1 MSVFAPLFQALG
13 RYATQPPMTRHF
25 LSSSKVPGKDRAIL
39 QSDES
44 IYYAPRQAIRYASS
58 LQNVQRPSRS
68 RSPAAQSG
76 ILIRPVENTKSNQNG
91 HGNPNVTIIHHGS
104 PNYILLYSVQ
114 SLMSTFPYGS
124 SMLELGEY
132 WGQFLAKPITTVSF
146 CALRELAGTMLSRP
160 CYEGDITFSDPI
172 TSTPKVYFD
181 DIPSSGPVFEV
192 TLRLTVML
200 AQASPNPRLRNIT
213 GDGHQTANRPIHD
226 TQAFRPSTLSHKVPN
241 HTIDPRETNRGGLT
255 ELCKRLHR
263 DPRRD
268 RATHRRKDK
277 AGEV

>member
-58 LQNVQRPSRS
+58 LRMLCCPRCTSRRIHMLSILENVQRPSRS

-132 WGQFLAKPITTVSF
+132 WGQFLAKPITTVSV
-146 CALRELAGTMLSRP
+146 LWVER
-160 CYEGDITFSDPI
+160 
-172 TSTPKVYFD
+172 
-181 DIPSSGPVFEV
+181 
-192 TLRLTVML
+192 
-200 AQASPNPRLRNIT
+200 RN
-213 GDGHQTANRPIHD
+213 RYY
-226 TQAFRPSTLSHKVPN
+226 
-241 HTIDPRETNRGGLT
+241 
-255 ELCKRLHR
+255 
-263 DPRRD
+263 
-268 RATHRRKDK
+268 
-277 AGEV
+277 